1 MQSFNSLH
9 REAKRTM
16 NYQMLMDMAVKVGE
30 MMLSHGAEAHR
41 VEDTVY
47 RILKTA
53 DLQTTEVFVIMTGM
67 FATLSDPTIDTITVT
82 KRVRSKGNNLK
93 QITYANEVSRQYCN
107 GAISLEEAYELV
119 AEGCSQEYTPFVSM
133 LGVILIVATFPMLVG
148 GTLLDCAVSF
158 FAGIVVAVSDYQAEK
173 QRIHPFLKDLLI
185 AFLAGAA
192 YLLFQKFLPFS
203 IHQEAVII
211 ACIMPLVP
219 GVAITNAVRDTLNGD
234 YVSGAARALEAF
246 IKALAIA
253 LGVGTSLILLGGVLT

>member
-1 MQSFNSLH
+1 
-9 REAKRTM
+9 M

-30 MMLSHGAEAHR
+30 VMLSHGAEAHR

-53 DLQTTEVFVIMTGM
+53 NLQTTEVFVIMTGM
-67 FATLSDPTIDTITVT
+67 LATLSDPSIDTITVT

-93 QITYANEVSRQYCN
+93 QITYANEVSRQYCD
-107 GAISLEEAYELV
+107 GAISLEEAYELIT
-119 AEGCSQEYTPFVSM
+119 EGCSTEYTSFVSM
-133 LGVILIVATFPMLVG
+133 MGILLIVTSFPILVG
-148 GTLLDCAVSF
+148 GTRLDCVISF
-158 FAGIVVAVSDYQAEK
+158 FAGIVVAGSNYWAE
-173 QRIHPFLKDLLI
+173 RMHMHPFMKDLSI
-185 AFLAGAA
+185 AFLSGVA
-192 YLLFQKFLPFS
+192 YLLFNRFMP
-203 IHQEAVII
+203 IPVHQEAVII

-253 LGVGTSLILLGGVLT
+253 LGVGCSLLLLGASCIIQV